1 MNFLSKNKKYLALA
15 LILIMAF
22 NFAFLPLTAFAVVGG
37 DTDAAARAAE
47 KAAGTGGGA
56 KAKDSA
62 ESGGTTSWIV
72 GKVFLAAS
80 AVISTLLGTLFGGI
94 LAIEAKIID
103 YVLSPDNFS
112 FTNAAIVQIGW
123 RITRDLANMFFILIL
138 LVIAFATVLRYESYT
153 IKQLWFKVLI
163 AAILINFSL
172 VIAGLLVD
180 FSQVMTTFFIK
191 QGLGSD
197 FPSITGKLANAMKIT
212 NFYSPSDYP
221 SRGLFDLGSDTFAAV
236 AGIILTL
243 IGLVVTVFVFGAT
256 AVFLIARIVNI
267 WYLLIFAPIM
277 WVFMILPATSSH
289 FGEWWKSFIKWTFFA
304 PVYAFFIYLS
314 LLIFD
319 TAGNIGDQVFVGKTP
334 EGWGNAAAGL
344 TNASM
349 SSAIF
354 QWIVVIYMMIASLLY
369 AQKAGVTGA
378 KTAVNTLNSWGTG
391 AKNMAGRLAR
401 RGYVAATR
409 PEAPEPPPAGASMG
423 QRFKY
428 RFRQVGAA
436 VGRGTL
442 AVPGLREQQ
451 LRYMGEEDKAYKEAY
466 DKYKGL
472 DPALLNQVAAGV
484 IVDPRAR
491 LAVEQLR
498 IEKDQLKPGADETLK
513 LLDRAKGYGQEAEF
527 VKMITGKLGQVGWE
541 SSDGFTA
548 PVMANLLNRAEHDP
562 NLEQGLLKQINEEM
576 KKDLTAANGY
586 DSAARENLIRRSQ
599 KYGKEKDFAKFF
611 PDIAADVLR
620 KAGETKKEAV
630 SRILSKIENAADIY
644 EDQLVA
650 DVVRELN
657 PTQLRSVS
665 KSGSVGQQNAVKS
678 SIINNYNSL
687 PVTDLN
693 QIVSVFIETDKQKR
707 EQLRAA
713 LPENLRKISHQV
725 EIVTTP
731 QWEHNI

>member
-1 MNFLSKNKKYLALA
+1 M
-15 LILIMAF
+15 
-22 NFAFLPLTAFAVVGG
+22 
-37 DTDAAARAAE
+37 
-47 KAAGTGGGA
+47 
-56 KAKDSA
+56 
-62 ESGGTTSWIV
+62 
-72 GKVFLAAS
+72 
-80 AVISTLLGTLFGGI
+80 
-94 LAIEAKIID
+94 
-103 YVLSPDNFS
+103 
-112 FTNAAIVQIGW
+112 
-123 RITRDLANMFFILIL
+123 
-138 LVIAFATVLRYESYT
+138 
-153 IKQLWFKVLI
+153 
-163 AAILINFSL
+163 
-172 VIAGLLVD
+172 
-180 FSQVMTTFFIK
+180 
-191 QGLGSD
+191 
-197 FPSITGKLANAMKIT
+197 
-212 NFYSPSDYP
+212 
-221 SRGLFDLGSDTFAAV
+221 
-236 AGIILTL
+236 
-243 IGLVVTVFVFGAT
+243 
-256 AVFLIARIVNI
+256 
-267 WYLLIFAPIM
+267 
-277 WVFMILPATSSH
+277 
-289 FGEWWKSFIKWTFFA
+289 
-304 PVYAFFIYLS
+304 
-314 LLIFD
+314 
-319 TAGNIGDQVFVGKTP
+319 
-334 EGWGNAAAGL
+334 
-344 TNASM
+344 
-349 SSAIF
+349 
-354 QWIVVIYMMIASLLY
+354 
-369 AQKAGVTGA
+369 
-378 KTAVNTLNSWGTG
+378 
-391 AKNMAGRLAR
+391 
-401 RGYVAATR
+401 
-409 PEAPEPPPAGASMG
+409 
-423 QRFKY
+423 
-428 RFRQVGAA
+428 
-436 VGRGTL
+436 
-442 AVPGLREQQ
+442 
-451 LRYMGEEDKAYKEAY
+451 
-466 DKYKGL
+466 
-472 DPALLNQVAAGV
+472 AAGV